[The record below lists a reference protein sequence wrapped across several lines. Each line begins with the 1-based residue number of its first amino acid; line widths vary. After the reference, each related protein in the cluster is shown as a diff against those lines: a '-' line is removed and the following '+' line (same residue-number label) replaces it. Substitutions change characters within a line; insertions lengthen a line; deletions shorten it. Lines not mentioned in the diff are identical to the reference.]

1 MDFVAG
7 ISRLL
12 ETIAAG
18 CTLSAQHNVL
28 CVESLEA
35 DFYAVSEWLG
45 FPYARFSVLSNDY
58 RDAAEKTRVWDAY
71 LDSIIYSINFDS
83 FPLEWRR
90 EYEKKQYW
98 RKDPLLRVVLE
109 NENTTFVT
117 TWQRA
122 GCFDDSRSVELFRR
136 AQRRGL
142 RSGLLLAHLSG
153 SRRSVISFA
162 APESEEELEQR
173 FYGTALGS
181 QALTVLLLMNSAVDK
196 LSGCKRCMLC
206 ARFAGK
212 NTVTMTRAQKA
223 VLLLYHQNPNATLAF
238 IAREQNICT
247 ETVKYHLKCVREK
260 LGMPGVSGHV
270 LANHAKVKHII

>member
-12 ETIAAG
+12 GTIAAN
-18 CTLSAQHNVL
+18 CSAPSAGSAL
-28 CVESLEA
+28 CVDRLEA
-35 DFYAVSEWLG
+35 DFYAVSQWLG

-58 RDAAEKTRVWDAY
+58 RTDVEKARGWDKY

-83 FPLEWRR
+83 FPAQWRR

-98 RKDPLLRVVLE
+98 RRDPLLRVVLE
-109 NENTTFVT
+109 NDNTTFVT
-117 TWQRA
+117 TWRRA
-122 GCFDDSRSVELFRR
+122 GRFDDPRSVELFRR
-136 AQRRGL
+136 AQRQGL
-142 RSGLLLAHLSG
+142 CSGLLLAHLSG
-153 SRRSVISFA
+153 SRRSVVSFA
-162 APESEEELEQR
+162 SMESEDELEQR

-196 LSGCKRCMLC
+196 LSGCRRCMLC

-212 NTVTMTRAQKA
+212 NSVTMTRAQKA
-223 VLLLYHQNPNATLAF
+223 VLLLYHKNPGATLAF
-238 IAREQNICT
+238 IAQEQNICT
-247 ETVKYHLKCVREK
+247 DTVKYHLKCVREK
-260 LGMPGVSGHV
+260 LGMPGASGHV